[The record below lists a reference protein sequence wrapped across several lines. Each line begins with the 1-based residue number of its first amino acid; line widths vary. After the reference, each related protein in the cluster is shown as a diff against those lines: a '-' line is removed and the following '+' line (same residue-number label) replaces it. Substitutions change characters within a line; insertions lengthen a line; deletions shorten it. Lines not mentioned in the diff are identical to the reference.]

1 MDVRNCKVC
10 GKLFNYVNSPIC
22 PACLKDME
30 QKFDQ
35 VKAYIYEHPGA
46 GIREVSEENDVS
58 QSMIKRW
65 IREERLSFS
74 EDSQVTFA
82 CEKCGVPIR
91 TGRFCK
97 ACKEKMQNALGGIYY
112 QEPKQKEKKRDANA
126 KMRFLG

>member
-10 GKLFNYVNSPIC
+10 GKLFNYVNSSIC
-22 PACLKDME
+22 PACLKDTE
-30 QKFDQ
+30 KKFEQ
-35 VKAYIYEHPGA
+35 VKAYIYDHPGA

-58 QSMIKRW
+58 QGMIKRW

-82 CEKCGVPIR
+82 CEKCGTPIR
-91 TGRFCK
+91 TGRFCTV
-97 ACKEKMQNALGGIYY
+97 CKGKMQNALGGIYH
-112 QEPKQKEKKRDANA
+112 QEPQRKERKRDANA